1 MSLYWDRVSKVI
13 GRFIKPAETYLGE
26 KVVPTPH
33 ELRITAHPMV
43 SGAVVFG
50 RGRNECGMLIEPKP
64 EYAVDSSDE
73 DAVTAFR
80 NNIWYVTLS
89 TGRAILIQPDVGR
102 PLKKRTRTR
111 RALGRFS
118 RR

>member
-1 MSLYWDRVSKVI
+1 MSEAI
-13 GRFIKPAETYLGE
+13 GRSVNPAETCPGE

-64 EYAVDSSDE
+64 EYAVDNSDE
-73 DAVTAFR
+73 DAVMAFR
-80 NNIWYVTLS
+80 NKIWYVQWFS
-89 TGRAILIQPDVGR
+89 GAS
-102 PLKKRTRTR
+102 KE
-111 RALGRFS
+111 RF
-118 RR
+118 

>member
-1 MSLYWDRVSKVI
+1 MSEAI
-13 GRFIKPAETYLGE
+13 GRSVNLAERCPGE

-64 EYAVDSSDE
+64 EYAVDNSDE
-73 DAVTAFR
+73 DAVMAFR
-80 NNIWYVTLS
+80 NKIWYVQWFWGAS
-89 TGRAILIQPDVGR
+89 KEQ
-102 PLKKRTRTR
+102 
-111 RALGRFS
+111 F
-118 RR
+118 